1 MEQAMKTRLLQIG
14 RLGGLLLVVAAV
26 SGCAQN
32 GTATP
37 PGAAG
42 VTTNTV
48 AVAAP
53 APADAAP
60 VGEVSEN
67 APPPE
72 YVEPAPGS
80 ESVVLPAELKLSP
93 HTSEIVKLAR
103 SGVDDG
109 VMLAFITNS
118 TGTFNLG
125 SDQIVYLNDLGVAG
139 PVITSMIEHDRLL
152 REGAGALPPI
162 VPAPVPVAPQAPAPD
177 PAAEAAAAAP
187 QALTPASTWTEAP
200 PAPAA
205 VEEVP
210 APPANVTYN
219 YFYNSLSPY
228 GTWVDIEGYG
238 YCWQPT
244 VAVVNVGWRP
254 YVHGGRWIYSTYG
267 WYWHSDYSWGWAPFH
282 YGRWFSHPRWGWCW
296 RPDTLWGPAWV
307 SWRYTDSYC
316 GWAPLPPAAVYTSGV
331 GFTYY
336 GSSVGFSFGFGLAS
350 YSYAFVAWP
359 HFHSRHY
366 HRHTVPSQR
375 ARTIY
380 NNSTVVNNIIVGNN
394 NTIINRGIEVDR
406 VSRFTQRDIKPVRV
420 RDVAID
426 NRSRL
431 QPGERLERGGR
442 ELVVQRPRLPESPTM
457 ASGRQGRDTAR
468 AGNAPA
474 RNALNTSLAGAPT
487 ATPSVPRIANA
498 SRAERSREQAER
510 NQARVE
516 AALRGQR
523 PAPATPNSTVA
534 SDKGA
539 VPVARTRE
547 IRRPE
552 TSVAST
558 APTAPTTTPRSP
570 TVLLTPVAPAA
581 SGLAKAE
588 TTPPRNE
595 VQPSGSTTVI
605 GRREPTPT
613 PPRAIQPGTPGNT
626 DPRPRPNI
634 TTTWTRPS
642 SEVPRS
648 PVVPRG
654 SAPTPITRPTVPAQ
668 TPSSAPAA
676 TVTPPSVSQPQP
688 APATRWDTSQR
699 ITPAVP
705 PPTQNFAPRS
715 TPAPR
720 SMPAPRST
728 PAPRPTP
735 APRAIPAP
743 PAMSAPQAIPSP
755 PAIRTP
761 APAPSVASPPRMQS
775 RPMPSAPPRP
785 SGGPARSAPS
795 RESPRSR

>member
-1 MEQAMKTRLLQIG
+1 MGPRRNTWRRRRQRT
-14 RLGGLLLVVAAV
+14 VV
-26 SGCAQN
+26 
-32 GTATP
+32 P
-37 PGAAG
+37 R
-42 VTTNTV
+42 
-48 AVAAP
+48 
-53 APADAAP
+53 
-60 VGEVSEN
+60 
-67 APPPE
+67 
-72 YVEPAPGS
+72 
-80 ESVVLPAELKLSP
+80 ELKWSR
-93 HTSEIVKLAR
+93 HDERKLAPR
-103 SGVDDG
+103 G
-109 VMLAFITNS
+109 M
-118 TGTFNLG
+118 TGHAGFLTIHRPFNLG
-125 SDQIVYLNDLGVAG
+125 SDQIVYLNDLESA
-139 PVITSMIEHDRLL
+139 VITSMIEHDRLL

-296 RPDTLWGPAWV
+296 RPDPLWGPAWV

-498 SRAERSREQAER
+498 SRAERSREQADGTT
-510 NQARVE
+510 RVD
-516 AALRGQR
+516 AALRGNAR
-523 PAPATPNSTVA
+523 AATPNSPLRPIRGSA
-534 SDKGA
+534 LG
-539 VPVARTRE
+539 RTRE
-547 IRRPE
+547 
-552 TSVAST
+552 
-558 APTAPTTTPRSP
+558 
-570 TVLLTPVAPAA
+570 
-581 SGLAKAE
+581 
-588 TTPPRNE
+588 
-595 VQPSGSTTVI
+595 
-605 GRREPTPT
+605 
-613 PPRAIQPGTPGNT
+613 
-626 DPRPRPNI
+626 
-634 TTTWTRPS
+634 
-642 SEVPRS
+642 
-648 PVVPRG
+648 
-654 SAPTPITRPTVPAQ
+654 
-668 TPSSAPAA
+668 
-676 TVTPPSVSQPQP
+676 
-688 APATRWDTSQR
+688 
-699 ITPAVP
+699 
-705 PPTQNFAPRS
+705 S
-715 TPAPR
+715 TPK
-720 SMPAPRST
+720 
-728 PAPRPTP
+728 
-735 APRAIPAP
+735 P
-743 PAMSAPQAIPSP
+743 P
-755 PAIRTP
+755 
-761 APAPSVASPPRMQS
+761 
-775 RPMPSAPPRP
+775 
-785 SGGPARSAPS
+785 
-795 RESPRSR
+795 